1 MGDKASHIPP
11 LLTKRMSAPSAMDR
25 DPGFSEPSLAD
36 ADSYFWPPELD
47 VGKAARGS
55 HASTVKEAD
64 QFEVVHLSLTWRC
77 HSSPATSN
85 WRKGSIHGSLNN
97 TDRQALSN

>member
-1 MGDKASHIPP
+1 
-11 LLTKRMSAPSAMDR
+11 MSAPQR
-25 DPGFSEPSLAD
+25 WTESL
-36 ADSYFWPPELD
+36 DSWSL
-47 VGKAARGS
+47 VGPTLTVISGLRIGMRQAGSGEGNARS

-64 QFEVVHLSLTWRC
+64 QLEVVHLSLTWTC

>member
-25 DPGFSEPSLAD
+25 DPGFLEPSWAD

-47 VGKAARGS
+47 VGKAARG
-55 HASTVKEAD
+55 AMLQRLKR
-64 QFEVVHLSLTWRC
+64 LISLRLCTF
-77 HSSPATSN
+77 H
-85 WRKGSIHGSLNN
+85 
-97 TDRQALSN
+97 